1 MTRTPTDERPRI
13 GVSACLLG
21 APVRFDGGHKRDDF
35 MTDELARFVDFVP
48 VCPEMDLGLG
58 APRESLRLVGSAK
71 DPRLVAPRSGT
82 DYTDA
87 MRAYADRRAEAIGG
101 WSLDGF
107 VLKKDSPSCGV
118 WRVRV
123 YGLSG
128 VPTRDGR
135 GLFAAAL
142 LRQNPLLPI
151 EEEGRLHDPRLRDN
165 FLVRIFMHH
174 RLSRLF
180 HPRWRQAELV
190 RFHASAK
197 LLLLAHST
205 ELYRRLGR
213 LVATATGRPRVTL
226 QEEYRRGVLEAL
238 AVVPSRGK
246 HVNALEHVAG
256 FLRDRSSHDER
267 AELRE
272 TIDAYHREEVPLAVP
287 LTLVRHH
294 VRRHR
299 IAYLEAQ
306 LYLMPFPRALRPDL
320 AP

>member
-1 MTRTPTDERPRI
+1 MTRAPIDERPRI
-13 GVSACLLG
+13 GISACLLG
-21 APVRFDGGHKRDDF
+21 ARVRFDGGHKRDDF
-35 MTDELARFVDFVP
+35 ITDELARFVDFVP

-58 APRESLRLVGSAK
+58 APRESLRLVGSAERA
-71 DPRLVAPRSGT
+71 RLVAPRSGN

-87 MRAYADRRAEAIGG
+87 MRAYAQRRAEAIAG

-107 VLKKDSPSCGV
+107 IFKKDSPSCGV

-123 YGLSG
+123 YGPSG

-142 LRQNPLLPI
+142 MRHDPLLPV
-151 EEEGRLHDPRLRDN
+151 EEEGRLRDLRLREN
-165 FLVRIFMHH
+165 FLVRIFMHP
-174 RLSRLF
+174 RLRRLF
-180 HPRWRQAELV
+180 HPRWRHAELV
-190 RFHASAK
+190 RFHTSAK

-205 ELYRRLGR
+205 EVYRRLGR
-213 LVATATGRPRVTL
+213 TVATAAARPRGAV

-246 HVNALEHVAG
+246 HVNALEHLAG
-256 FLRDRSSHDER
+256 FLRNRSSADER

-272 TIDAYHREEVPLAVP
+272 TIDAYRRGEVPLAVP

-299 IAYLEAQ
+299 IEYLEAQ
-306 LYLMPFPRALRPDL
+306 LYLVPFPRALRPDL
-320 AP
+320 AL

>member
-1 MTRTPTDERPRI
+1 MTRAHTDERPRI

-35 MTDELARFVDFVP
+35 ITKELARFVDFVP

-58 APRESLRLVGSAK
+58 APRESLRLVGRAA
-71 DPRLVAPRSGT
+71 DPKLVAPRSGN

-87 MRAYADRRAEAIGG
+87 MRALAERRSEAIAG

-107 VLKKDSPSCGV
+107 VFKKDSPSCGV

-123 YGLSG
+123 YGPSG
-128 VPTRDGR
+128 TPTRDGR

-142 LRQNPLLPI
+142 LRQHSLLPV
-151 EEEGRLHDPRLRDN
+151 EEEGRLRDPRLRDN

-174 RLSRLF
+174 RLTRLF

-190 RFHASAK
+190 RFHASTK

-205 ELYRRLGR
+205 ERYRQLGR
-213 LVATATGRPRVTL
+213 LVATATGRQRIAV

-246 HVNALEHVAG
+246 HVNVLEHLAG
-256 FLRDRSSHDER
+256 FLRDRSSPDER

-272 TIDAYHREEVPLAVP
+272 TIEAYRREEVPLAVP

-294 VRRHR
+294 VRHHR
-299 IAYLEAQ
+299 IEYLEAQ